1 MGNINYM
8 ENFSP
13 GYWVKMHAFLYKQC
27 FLFNLASVLLN
38 FFLNWASN
46 VAQVLLNIYKY
57 HHNETLYIF
66 TIIVFISRPRSIYV
80 YLCDLLSISIFIFIM
95 INCIISWIQKHLFF
109 CLFFEYVLSFL
120 GDNVDEECE

>member
-13 GYWVKMHAFLYKQC
+13 GYWVKMHAFLYKQH

-46 VAQVLLNIYKY
+46 VAQVLLNTYKY

-95 INCIISWIQKHLFF
+95 INCIIPWIQKHLFF